1 MEKESDG
8 LNLTI
13 SHDGNVE
20 EGYFLSQEEMRQLLI
35 SFRQETNLSVEM
47 LAKLMDI
54 DPEILRDYENGR
66 FDLKLEAYRL
76 MFYIYSMLNDDFNL
90 RN

>member
-1 MEKESDG
+1 MEQEPDD
-8 LNLTI
+8 LTI
-13 SHDGNVE
+13 SHDGNIE

-76 MFYIYSMLNDDFNL
+76 MFYLYSFLNDDFKLHN
-90 RN
+90 